1 MSAPNI
7 VNISTMYG
15 STAVQNVLTSA
26 QSLVSNPAGS
36 NTVVRVNNLIFS
48 NINTTTNIASY
59 VDIFRTAVAYPVSF
73 NVSVPLNSSLVVIG
87 KDTAI
92 YLQEGDALR
101 VYGGVTGSLVAVCS
115 YETIS

>member
-1 MSAPNI
+1 
-7 VNISTMYG
+7 MYG
-15 STAVQNVLTSA
+15 STAVQNVLTTA
-26 QSLVSNPAGS
+26 QALVSNPVGS

-48 NINTTTNIASY
+48 NINPTTNVAST
-59 VDIFRTAVAYPVSF
+59 VDILRTAVAYPVSY
-73 NVSVPLNSSLVVIG
+73 NVSVPLNSSLVIIG

-101 VYGGVTGSLVAVCS
+101 VYAGVSSSLVAVCS